1 MAVTT
6 KRRTPADGPGS
17 PPPIAAT
24 GALTRSSVGVP
35 RRRRPGLLAAGVVL
49 AVLGALAALWMVNA
63 AGQRVPVLVLA
74 RTVPVGAAVADADLA
89 VTDLSAG
96 PGIVAVEA
104 GRRSEVVGQVA
115 RTELVA
121 GSLLSPDQLAP
132 AGLLEAGQV
141 LVVIALPPSRM
152 PATGL
157 APGTPILVVSTPPT
171 DADATAASAPASI
184 AATVV
189 RVGTPDL
196 NGLTPVDVALPA
208 GDGPA
213 LAARAATGRIA
224 VVVRPTGR

>member
-1 MAVTT
+1 M
-6 KRRTPADGPGS
+6 
-17 PPPIAAT
+17 
-24 GALTRSSVGVP
+24 
-35 RRRRPGLLAAGVVL
+35 L

-132 AGLLEAGQV
+132 AGPPEAGQV